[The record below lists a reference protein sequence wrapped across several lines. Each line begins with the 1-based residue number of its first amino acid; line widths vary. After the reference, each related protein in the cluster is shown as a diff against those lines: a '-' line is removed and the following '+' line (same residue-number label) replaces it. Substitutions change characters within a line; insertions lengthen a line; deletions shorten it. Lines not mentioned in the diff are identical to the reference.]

1 MNLVDRLLVVL
12 GALAGLIGVGLSA
25 AAAHLQGGSGLVTP
39 ANFLLWHAPVPIL
52 AANLAV
58 AGAGNRWLA
67 RAAGL
72 IVVAGL
78 VLFCGSLSLVA
89 LKGVRLFGNAAPV
102 GGIALMAGWAML
114 AVSALMGK
122 GR

>member
-1 MNLVDRLLVVL
+1 MSAIDRFLVVL
-12 GALAGLIGVGLSA
+12 GALAGLTGVGLSA
-25 AAAHLQGGSGLVTP
+25 AAAHLAGGSGLVTP

-52 AANLAV
+52 AALLAQ

-78 VLFCGSLSLVA
+78 ALFCGSLTLVA
-89 LKGVRLFGNAAPV
+89 VK
-102 GGIALMAGWAML
+102 
-114 AVSALMGK
+114 
-122 GR
+122 